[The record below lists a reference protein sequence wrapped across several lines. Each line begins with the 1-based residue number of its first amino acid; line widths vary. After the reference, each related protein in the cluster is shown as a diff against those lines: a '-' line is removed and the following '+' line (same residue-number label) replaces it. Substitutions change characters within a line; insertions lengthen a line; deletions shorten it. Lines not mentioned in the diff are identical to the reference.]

1 MVRLVDDDVGEVIW
15 SEPIVSAEKG
25 LNGSDDDTELLTS
38 EVLSAF
44 ECSVSTDGLLDLVLG
59 LLKEFF
65 AVRDDEG
72 ATLGAIGY
80 VSEDDGL
87 PATSGDD
94 DQRSLIIFPRLE
106 DLTHTLFLV
115 RSQLHSVSLRF
126 VVLDSCHP
134 PEAANSGG
142 LLFSG

>member
-25 LNGSDDDTELLTS
+25 LNGSDDDTELWTR

-80 VSEDDGL
+80 VSGKCGFCEYWG
-87 PATSGDD
+87 G
-94 DQRSLIIFPRLE
+94 FPRNWVCWGY
-106 DLTHTLFLV
+106 LF
-115 RSQLHSVSLRF
+115 
-126 VVLDSCHP
+126 CGCCP
-134 PEAANSGG
+134 K
-142 LLFSG
+142 